1 MVWDS
6 EEELRE
12 AINENQAIVD
22 ANNAKV
28 QELSIEKGKLQ
39 CAENKIL
46 NTFEN
51 YVDEIC
57 DEDVLHDY
65 FDDKRWQGN
74 TLNEFVNSIDDIL
87 LDSVYKLRDDIESSL
102 LQIED
107 AIDKIDDEVSDL
119 NWDTTIKESKIDRYE
134 TELYGPVSR
143 FSTK

>member
-134 TELYGPVSR
+134 TELYW
-143 FSTK
+143 K

>member
-46 NTFEN
+46 NTFED

-65 FDDKRWQGN
+65 FDDKRWRGN
-74 TLNEFVNSIDDIL
+74 TLNEFINSIDDIL

-107 AIDKIDDEVSDL
+107 AINKIDDEVSDL

-134 TELYGPVSR
+134 TELYW
-143 FSTK
+143 K

>member
-39 CAENKIL
+39 YAENKIL

-134 TELYGPVSR
+134 TELYW
-143 FSTK
+143 K

>member
-65 FDDKRWQGN
+65 FDDKRWRGN
-74 TLNEFVNSIDDIL
+74 TLNEFINSIDDIL

-107 AIDKIDDEVSDL
+107 AINKIDDEVSDL

-134 TELYGPVSR
+134 TELYW
-143 FSTK
+143 K

>member
-65 FDDKRWQGN
+65 FDDKRWRGN
-74 TLNEFVNSIDDIL
+74 TLNEFINSIDDIL

-134 TELYGPVSR
+134 TELYW
-143 FSTK
+143 K

>member
-107 AIDKIDDEVSDL
+107 AINKIDDEVSDL

-134 TELYGPVSR
+134 TELYW
-143 FSTK
+143 K

>member
-39 CAENKIL
+39 YAENKIL

-107 AIDKIDDEVSDL
+107 AINKIDDEVSDL

-134 TELYGPVSR
+134 TELYW
-143 FSTK
+143 K

>member
-39 CAENKIL
+39 YAENKIL
-46 NTFEN
+46 NIFEN

-107 AIDKIDDEVSDL
+107 AINKIDDEVSDL

-134 TELYGPVSR
+134 TELYW
-143 FSTK
+143 K

>member
-39 CAENKIL
+39 YAENKIL
-46 NTFEN
+46 NIFEN

-134 TELYGPVSR
+134 TELYW
-143 FSTK
+143 K